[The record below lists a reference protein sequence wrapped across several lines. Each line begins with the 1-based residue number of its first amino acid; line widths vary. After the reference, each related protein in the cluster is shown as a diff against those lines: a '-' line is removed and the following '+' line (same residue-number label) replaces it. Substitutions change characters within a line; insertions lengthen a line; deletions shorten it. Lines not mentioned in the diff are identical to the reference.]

1 MNESGQSRFRS
12 LKPWFQTTLAVLM
25 GVSALS
31 MSVESNAAASV
42 PGQSPVTPKKVTV
55 RGVVIDENSQPVPG
69 VAVLVK
75 GKPSEG
81 GTMTDQN
88 GEFSLAVPADAV
100 VQFSCIGY
108 KPEERPVAQTT
119 DWLVTLVEES
129 VALEGTV
136 VVGYGVQRKESVVG
150 AITQVKSEELDK
162 TGTTSITNALAGKV
176 PGLLVFSKSGGPGEN
191 DATLL
196 VRGLSSWNG
205 NAPLVMV
212 DGIER
217 DMNTLSPTD
226 VASISILKDASATA
240 VYGAK
245 GANGVILVTTK
256 TGVLGK
262 PKFSVN
268 VQQGINTPMF
278 TPEHVDAVTV
288 ANMMNIAYRNAQ
300 SFGSQ
305 FSDAVLQKYADQSDP
320 LRYPDVDW
328 YSLIQ
333 KKYATS
339 TNADFSVSGGSD
351 KVRYYLSVGYV
362 HEGSILKEVHEGTN
376 CGSNKITYRANLDW
390 DITKTTIFAFK
401 VGGVCNMFKELNQT
415 NTSDFFTTMYFAPTI
430 TYPAYYPAWALE
442 KYPDA
447 LYPGVREDRIG
458 GNQGAKYNNPYSY
471 LSNPDYR
478 ETMTNRLMTD
488 IDLIQKLDFI
498 TEGLSVRGKFGMTS
512 KYDRYSRQV
521 NKAFP
526 TWNINWDAYDTGS
539 SEYWVPG
546 ATQAASSYVW
556 ENKPYAVT
564 QDNNARAVTF
574 ITYLEAAVD
583 YKRKFARKH
592 NVTALAL
599 YNQRQ
604 LNSDASFPKRNQ
616 SFVGRVTYDF
626 KGKYLFEANLGI
638 TGSEQFSKK
647 YRYGVFPSGAVGY
660 IVSKEKFWKNAMPWW
675 STMKLRYSNGVVGSD
690 ASKANWLYYSSW
702 TKNNKGYVI
711 EDAAPNE
718 TARWET
724 ARKQD
729 FGIEMGWLDNKL
741 TLNVDLYDEKRSDM
755 LMAPVVTPFVGVNYK
770 SVNAGALK
778 KHGFEVEFNW
788 TDKTSSGFTYNV
800 GGMFGLSEN
809 RITQYG
815 DAPYAPEY
823 QKYVNTPLESA
834 RTGNTLV
841 DDKFFGSIDE
851 IHGYPIYASE
861 WTNVTP
867 GGYKFL
873 DYVPDGSISQQD
885 LHVLKGSTYAPGIY
899 SFNFGCSYKG
909 LSFKVLCTGTIG
921 KYINYRRASIIPFYG
936 GDAIVHT
943 SHLNYWTPTN
953 RDADVPALS
962 LSDEMYSWGGGG
974 TSANP
979 GYNLAIPDFTWK
991 RSDYFSVKEVMLSYK
1006 FSGPGIK
1013 RVLGVKHLAVGLTCN
1028 NLYTFTNLIDVDP
1041 QRMTTATCYY
1051 PTMRVLK
1058 LNVNLAF

>member
-512 KYDRYSRQV
+512 KYDRYSKNV
-521 NKAFP
+521 SKAFP

-564 QDNNARAVTF
+564 QDNNAREVTF

-729 FGIEMGWLDNKL
+729 FGIEMGWLGNKL

-861 WTNVTP
+861 WTNVAP

-962 LSDEMYSWGGGG
+962 LSDEMYSWGGG
-974 TSANP
+974 TAASP

-1051 PTMRVLK
+1051 PTMRVMK